1 MVPGT
6 KCHTATRGFT
16 LIELLIV
23 VAIIAILAAIAVPNF
38 LEAQTR
44 SKVSR
49 VQSDMRTLTT
59 GLESYRVD
67 HNVLPRSTRV
77 TGETREFVMSA
88 MTTPISYLTSIPKDP
103 FNTIDAEPGNR
114 TITYW
119 GPDFLIGNTTVQTL
133 TGPVTLGDLRTN
145 PTRNL
150 WFSTHW
156 PELSD
161 GSRLLRDNFYVLIS
175 LGPDGLFSINSPPEG
190 VSGGFGSLPLTPY
203 DPTNGTLSYG
213 DIIRIN

>member
-1 MVPGT
+1 MSSI
-6 KCHTATRGFT
+6 TARLGRPRAFT

-49 VQSDMRTLTT
+49 VQSDMRTFTT
-59 GLESYRVD
+59 GIESYRVD
-67 HNVLPRSTRV
+67 YNVMPRSARV
-77 TGETREFVMSA
+77 VGETREHMLASL
-88 MTTPISYLTSIPKDP
+88 TTPIAYLSSIPRDP
-103 FNTIDAEPGNR
+103 FNTVEQVEGNR

-119 GPDFLIGNTTVQTL
+119 GPDFLVGNTTAFTPNGPL
-133 TGPVTLGDLRTN
+133 TIGDNTARTAFFFG
-145 PTRNL
+145 TS
-150 WFSTHW
+150 F
-156 PELSD
+156 PEISD
-161 GSRLLRDNFYVLIS
+161 GNRLNRRDFYVLIS
-175 LGPDGLFSINSPPEG
+175 LGPDGLFSINSPPPG
-190 VSGGFGSLPLTPY
+190 GSGGFGSLPLTPY

>member
-1 MVPGT
+1 MTPVTNHNKKP
-6 KCHTATRGFT
+6 KAFT

-49 VQSDMRTLTT
+49 VQSDMRTMTT
-59 GLESYRVD
+59 GIESYRID
-67 HNVLPRSTRV
+67 YNVLPRSHRV
-77 TGETREFVMSA
+77 VGETREYVLSQI
-88 MTTPISYLTSIPKDP
+88 TTPISYLSSIPQDP
-103 FNTIDAEPGNR
+103 FNTVGDVRGNQI
-114 TITYW
+114 ITYW
-119 GPDFLIGNTTVQTL
+119 APDYLLGETTVQTL
-133 TGPVTLGDLRTN
+133 TGPVN
-145 PTRNL
+145 IPSTRNRTIF
-150 WFSTHW
+150 WFYPSF
-156 PELSD
+156 PQISD
-161 GSRLLRDNFYVLIS
+161 GNRLGREDFYTLLS
-175 LGPDGLFSINSPPEG
+175 LGPDGNFSILVPPEG